1 MKRVPLFF
9 KTEEL
14 TQDLRLSTRVDKL
27 GNVFHVVEYF
37 DSDDKP
43 NYSFFF
49 VHLSSALDFIHSNF
63 N

>member
-1 MKRVPLFF
+1 MKRVPLFY

-14 TQDLRLSTRVDKL
+14 KQNLRLSTRVDKL

-43 NYSFFF
+43 NYSFF

>member
-1 MKRVPLFF
+1 MKRVPLFY

-14 TQDLRLSTRVDKL
+14 NQDLRLSTRVDKL

-43 NYSFFF
+43 NYSFF